1 MSKVVD
7 NPEANGT
14 AVDDDTEADDPGATT
29 FQPNSG
35 PGREEMANAF
45 LPEGDEWDAK
55 TMLDISDP
63 HRVALVRNYS
73 EIMPETD
80 HWQEPLDD
88 FTTDF
93 VKAQTSVGGTAREQ
107 IVETIKA
114 MFGVDDGNEN
124 SAVNAFAEA
133 LGAGDDDD

>member
-7 NPEANGT
+7 NPNADT
-14 AVDDDTEADDPGATT
+14 DDKPDDDPGAET
-29 FQPNSG
+29 FQPDTG

-63 HRVALVRNYS
+63 QRVALVRNYH
-73 EIMPETD
+73 EIMPETE
-80 HWQEPLDD
+80 HWEEPLGS
-88 FTTDF
+88 FTDDF
-93 VKAQTSVGGTAREQ
+93 VKSQTSVGGTSREQ

-114 MFGVDDGNEN
+114 MFGVDDGDE
-124 SAVNAFAEA
+124 SGLNAFARA
-133 LGAGDDDD
+133 LGADDEE